1 MNSFDIFV
9 LIMVVIII
17 VAIVLINVNSIL
29 DKRLSNV
36 AVNIPPINIPSPQ
49 ITVKVQKSCGSDE
62 YDVFIDNENKGSAEQ
77 TVSLSPAVEHFIS
90 KDQIINKLDVV
101 KNTVSN
107 VVDALPEKG
116 KQILPIKVDNKIET
130 KIDNEVKIND
140 NIKYAENTPKTHIK
154 FPDDDQIVEY
164 GDYMCVHKNV
174 HNATEKLAE
183 RQKSCENQSLID
195 KKNDAY
201 KHMIKNS
208 ADKNDHVF
216 PDCDMREKNN
226 INGSDIEPLEHYR
239 KYQHFVKAYLE
250 DPIMRSHNIDQ
261 YQEVSPLF
269 NSGKI
274 PLTDGFKNPKP
285 MGYIF
290 ESSPTYYNK

>member
-9 LIMVVIII
+9 LIVAVIII
-17 VAIVLINVNSIL
+17 VAIVLINMNSIL

-36 AVNIPPINIPSPQ
+36 AVNIPPINIPNPQ

-62 YDVFIDNENKGSAEQ
+62 YEVFIDNNNEGVKEQ
-77 TVSLSPAVEHFIS
+77 TVSLSPIEHFMT
-90 KDQIINKLDVV
+90 KEQIINKLDVV
-101 KNTVSN
+101 KSKVAN
-107 VVDALPEKG
+107 VVDSLPDKG
-116 KQILPIKVDNKIET
+116 KQILPIKVNTKPQT
-130 KIDNEVKIND
+130 KIDNEDNFTND
-140 NIKYAENTPKTHIK
+140 ENTSKTHIK
-154 FPDDDQIVEY
+154 FPDDDQVVEY

-174 HNATEKLAE
+174 HNASEKLAE
-183 RQKSCENQSLID
+183 QKQKSCGNQSLID

-201 KHMIKNS
+201 GHMIQNS
-208 ADKNDHVF
+208 ADKNDHIF
-216 PDCDMREKNN
+216 PDCGIKEKNN
-226 INGSDIEPLEHYR
+226 INGSEIEPLEHYR

-261 YQEVSPLF
+261 YQDVSPLF

>member
-9 LIMVVIII
+9 LIVAVIII
-17 VAIVLINVNSIL
+17 VAIVLINMNSIL

-36 AVNIPPINIPSPQ
+36 AINIPPINIPKPQ

-62 YDVFIDNENKGSAEQ
+62 YDVFIDNDNNGSAEQ
-77 TVSLSPAVEHFIS
+77 TVSLSPVEHFVT
-90 KDQIINKLDVV
+90 KEQIINKLDVAKSAV
-101 KNTVSN
+101 AN
-107 VVDALPEKG
+107 VVDALPDKG
-116 KQILPIKVDNKIET
+116 KQILPIKVNTKPET
-130 KIDNEVKIND
+130 KIDSEVKSINNFKD
-140 NIKYAENTPKTHIK
+140 DENTSKTHIK
-154 FPDDDQIVEY
+154 FPDDDQVVEY

-174 HNATEKLAE
+174 QNATKKLAE
-183 RQKSCENQSLID
+183 QQKSCGNQSLID

-201 KHMIKNS
+201 RHMIQNS
-208 ADKNDHVF
+208 ADKNDHIF
-216 PDCDMREKNN
+216 PDCEIKEKNN
-226 INGSDIEPLEHYR
+226 INGSEIEPLEHYR